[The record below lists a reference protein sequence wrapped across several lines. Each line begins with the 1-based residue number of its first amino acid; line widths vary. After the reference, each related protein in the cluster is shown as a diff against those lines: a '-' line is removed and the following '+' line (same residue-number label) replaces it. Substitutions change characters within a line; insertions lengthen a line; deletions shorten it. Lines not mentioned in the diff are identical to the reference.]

1 MQSEFNL
8 SQHARVRM
16 QQRGIPPS
24 VISLLVAFGA
34 TAYDGRG
41 SRIRYF
47 DKRARNRVRMAIGEA
62 QMRQFDN
69 LLNSYAVVACGDVVV
84 TVGHRLRPVQQR

>member
-1 MQSEFNL
+1 MESGCNL
-8 SQHARVRM
+8 SRHARVRM

-47 DKRARNRVRMAIGEA
+47 DKRARNRVRTAIGEA

-69 LLNSYAVVACGDVVV
+69 LLNSYAVVADGDVVV
-84 TVGHRLRPVQQR
+84 TVGHRLRPVQRR